1 MHSDSPN
8 SLSPANEQGRRFQLA
23 RFGYTADHERRGSVS
38 IDAEWAI
45 LKGDFATLKRPRVP
59 DLHDLPDSARQLAED
74 YIAHR
79 QQLDRLMEACDAAH
93 LVIRDRGADAALVER
108 YADARD
114 AYEDAVETFGE
125 RRIELETA
133 LGH

>member
-1 MHSDSPN
+1 M
-8 SLSPANEQGRRFQLA
+8 QLA
-23 RFGYTADHERRGSVS
+23 RFGYTADHERQGAVS
-38 IDAEWAI
+38 LDAEWAI
-45 LKGDFATLKRPRVP
+45 LKGDFTTVKRPRVP
-59 DLHDLPDSARQLAED
+59 DLHDLPDPARQLAES
-74 YIAHR
+74 YIAQR

-114 AYEDAVETFGE
+114 AYEDAVEAFGE